1 VADDLARLK
10 AVTKF
15 SWVAADSLQRRGKPR
30 AEVAELRA
38 LLHTSDALC
47 SDPDPDRQQVAAV
60 LRRIVWYLD
69 LLADES

>member
-15 SWVAADSLQRRGKPR
+15 SWVAVDSLERRGKPR
-30 AEVAELRA
+30 MEVAELRA
-38 LLHTSDALC
+38 LLHDSDTLC
-47 SDPDPDRQQVAAV
+47 SDPLPDGQEVAAV